1 MYFYAVGNFGEG
13 SQVLAFAS
21 RRARDSFVAWGEA
34 DNRKVIFAKDARR
47 RKRALLMEDSEK
59 EVWVELT

>member
-1 MYFYAVGNFGEG
+1 MYYAVGNFGEG

-21 RRARDSFVAWGEA
+21 KRARDSFVAWGEA
-34 DNRKVIFAKDARR
+34 DNRRALPYKDARKK
-47 RKRALLMEDSEK
+47 KRALLMEDNSGK